1 MWNIL
6 SQLPIFALV
15 FSPGASAPSGAQV
28 ILGPNS
34 LIQAALPAIFEHTPP
49 EYYSELNAQLEA
61 QAACV
66 CAQLQVRWSECGAIT
81 ATENPAIDCNDHSI
95 LFSNNKSANMRVK
108 SISKQIAVFT
118 GKMWRIVCTQPQ
130 YHDRLFISD

>member
-1 MWNIL
+1 MEYIV
-6 SQLPIFALV
+6 SISR
-15 FSPGASAPSGAQV
+15 FSLLLFCAFAPSGAQV

-66 CAQLQVRWSECGAIT
+66 CAQLKVRS
-81 ATENPAIDCNDHSI
+81 
-95 LFSNNKSANMRVK
+95 
-108 SISKQIAVFT
+108 
-118 GKMWRIVCTQPQ
+118 
-130 YHDRLFISD
+130 